1 MTIPRRPDG
10 AGLLGLAACLL
21 SLLALAAML
30 GGCGGWSWKP
40 SAWPAA
46 NDLPNDELA
55 VVDDR
60 PPTLKT
66 RYAMAR
72 LLVAQGRD
80 DECETVLQQILTES
94 PDFMPAYCYLAE
106 LQMRQQ
112 RMDDAVHTLSAGLQV
127 DPHSAILLNNLGF
140 CHVMKNDFAKAL
152 DFFTEAAAAMP
163 QNARYRANM
172 ALALGMLGRYDE
184 SLALAKQILTP
195 AEAHHNLSVICAARG
210 DLLRAAKEQA
220 RSDALEAGTAT
231 E

>member
-1 MTIPRRPDG
+1 MPLTQRPG
-10 AGLLGLAACLL
+10 RAGLLEPAACLL
-21 SLLALAAML
+21 ILLALAAML
-30 GGCGGWSWKP
+30 GGCSGSSWTP

-46 NDLPNDELA
+46 RDLPDDELA

-72 LLVAQGRD
+72 LLAAQGRD
-80 DECETVLQQILTES
+80 AECETVLQQILTES
-94 PDFMPAYCYLAE
+94 QGFMQAYCDLAE
-106 LQMRQQ
+106 VQMRQQ
-112 RMDDAVHTLSAGLQV
+112 RMDDAIHTLGAGLQV

-184 SLALAKQILTP
+184 SLALAKQILAP
-195 AEAHHNLSVICAARG
+195 AEAHHNLSVICTARG
-210 DLLRAAKEQA
+210 DLLRAAEEQA
-220 RSDALEAGTAT
+220 RAEALEAGTVM